1 VIFVPGLVC
10 ILQQKREA
18 MRKLASIAL
27 SLLLSAGT
35 ALVDS
40 PKNAPKDAARAAK
53 PAPPAKAAP
62 AKTSA
67 EIAAEVEELRQTL
80 QVQQKELQAQQEEL
94 QRVKEELAK
103 RGVLNGSKTS
113 AEAQPNQAQSQQ
125 QVTDSVPSR
134 R

>member
-1 VIFVPGLVC
+1 
-10 ILQQKREA
+10 

-35 ALVDS
+35 ALADS
-40 PKNAPKDAARAAK
+40 PKKAPKDAASAAE
-53 PAPPAKAAP
+53 PAPP
-62 AKTSA
+62 
-67 EIAAEVEELRQTL
+67 
-80 QVQQKELQAQQEEL
+80 
-94 QRVKEELAK
+94 K
-103 RGVLNGSKTS
+103 RGMLNGSKTS